1 MIIGGFEPFS
11 LLDYPDKVAAI
22 IFTQGCNFR
31 CRYCYNP
38 SLIEVST
45 KGGYELSQ
53 LWSFLAERQG
63 LVEAIVITGGEPT
76 LQKDLVEVIKEI
88 KLRGFL
94 IKLDTNGTN
103 PAIVKDLIAQNLID
117 YLAVDVKAPWSKYDQ
132 IMALPEAV
140 LASLVANVQE
150 LVTWLINKSPIH
162 YEFRTTLVPGL
173 LGLQD
178 IAELAKELKGAQHWY
193 LQRGRLDG
201 NLLDSGLAGQPPFTE
216 VEMNNFLAIAQAEI
230 RGAAIR

>member
-1 MIIGGFEPFS
+1 MVIGGFDPFS
-11 LLDYPDKVAAI
+11 LLDYPDKLSAI
-22 IFTQGCNFR
+22 IFTQGCNLR

-38 SLIEVST
+38 SLIDVST
-45 KGGYELSQ
+45 KEGDELSR

-63 LVEAIVITGGEPT
+63 LVEAVVITGGEPT
-76 LQKDLVEVIKEI
+76 LQKDLVEVIQEI
-88 KLRGFL
+88 KRQGFL
-94 IKLDTNGTN
+94 TKLDTNGTN
-103 PAIVKDLIAQNLID
+103 PAIVKDLIAQGLVD
-117 YLAVDVKAPWSKYDQ
+117 YLAVDVKAPWSKYGQ
-132 IMALPEAV
+132 IMAMPEAA
-140 LASLVANVQE
+140 LTILVAKVKE
-150 LVTWLINKSPIH
+150 LVTWLIDKAPIN

-178 IAELAKELKGAQHWY
+178 IAELAKELKGAQRWY

>member
-1 MIIGGFEPFS
+1 MVIGGFEPFS

-38 SLIEVST
+38 SLIDSSIKEDE
-45 KGGYELSQ
+45 ELSR
-53 LWSFLAERQG
+53 LWSFLTERQG

-76 LQKDLVEVIKEI
+76 LEKDLVEVIKEI
-88 KLRGFL
+88 KRRGFL

-103 PAIVKDLIAQNLID
+103 PQIVKDLIAQGLLD
-117 YLAVDVKAPWSKYDQ
+117 YLAVDVKAPWSKYSQ
-132 IMALPEAV
+132 IMAMPEAV
-140 LASLVANVQE
+140 LTVLVAKVKE
-150 LVTWLINKSPIH
+150 LVTWLIDKTPIS

-178 IAELAKELKGAQHWY
+178 IAELAEELKGAQRWY

-201 NLLDSGLAGQPPFTE
+201 NLLDSTLAGQSPFTE
-216 VEMNNFLAIAQAEI
+216 VEMNNFLAVAQTKVAGVAV
-230 RGAAIR
+230 R

>member
-1 MIIGGFEPFS
+1 MVIGGFEPFS

-38 SLIEVST
+38 SLIDSSVKEDE
-45 KGGYELSQ
+45 ELSR

-76 LQKDLVEVIKEI
+76 LEKDLVEVIKEI
-88 KLRGFL
+88 KRRGFL

-103 PAIVKDLIAQNLID
+103 PEIVKDLIAQGLVD
-117 YLAVDVKAPWSKYDQ
+117 YLAVDVKAPWSKYGQ
-132 IMALPEAV
+132 IMAMPEAV
-140 LASLVANVQE
+140 LTILVAKVKE
-150 LVTWLINKSPIH
+150 LVTWLIDTSPIH

-178 IAELAKELKGAQHWY
+178 IAELAEELKGAQRWY

-201 NLLDSGLAGQPPFTE
+201 NLLDNTLAGQPPFTE
-216 VEMNNFLAIAQAEI
+216 VEMNNFLAIAQAKVP
-230 RGAAIR
+230 GVAIR